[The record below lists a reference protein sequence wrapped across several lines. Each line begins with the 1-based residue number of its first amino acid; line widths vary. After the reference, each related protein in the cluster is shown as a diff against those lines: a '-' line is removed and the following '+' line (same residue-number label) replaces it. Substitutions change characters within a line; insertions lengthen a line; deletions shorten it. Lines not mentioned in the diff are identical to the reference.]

1 MPLSIDAGAAA
12 PSSDRAAGAPAE
24 EIEVTPAMIEAGRS
38 AAEQFYLGD
47 NRYGLSDE
55 FFTAIFL
62 AMRCAVL

>member
-1 MPLSIDAGAAA
+1 
-12 PSSDRAAGAPAE
+12 
-24 EIEVTPAMIEAGRS
+24 MIEAGRS